1 MSKWTQQLPT
11 LLVHQCLELLRLFAH
26 GLEKFDRF
34 QRLCENSQQHVTTC
48 DRVTANGH
56 NM

>member
-34 QRLCENSQQHVTTC
+34 QRLYKNSQQHVATGN
-48 DRVTANGH
+48 RVTANGH

>member
-1 MSKWTQQLPT
+1 MCKWTQQLAM
-11 LLVHQCLELLRLFAH
+11 LLAQRCLELLRLFAH

-34 QRLCENSQQHVTTC
+34 QRLCKNSQQHVTTC
-48 DRVTANGH
+48 DRVTANEH